1 MPGSTAPEVPED
13 SDAFQSLIQF
23 LYQTPVGLIDADAD
37 GRIRMMNPMA
47 AQLLMP
53 LARHAVLSNLFD
65 VLQEVVPQVR
75 RLAAGPVGPRGV
87 LCEGL
92 RFEGGGP
99 TAATHP
105 ARQRILALS
114 LFSTDG
120 TRLTAVV
127 HDATQDE
134 RRQRRRV
141 DAAAQTDRLT
151 GLANRQALHAYLAA
165 RLEQGAG
172 QARPLALLFI
182 NSDRFQHVNDT
193 VGQTAGD
200 AVLAQLAGRLQ
211 ALVDAAPAEPQE
223 TVPAPLEMAM
233 TQRALVARIDGDEFA
248 VAFEPEPGAGPQA
261 ARALAAR
268 ALLALGKP
276 YTLDGQALR
285 CQASI
290 GIAYAAEHAQTVG
303 DLLYHARLAMVAA
316 KRAGGNRAMEFA
328 HALREQA
335 RQRSATENE
344 LRRAVHADELFV
356 VYQPVVSLRNGRV
369 EAVEALVRWRH
380 PVRGLVSPV
389 DFIGIAEE
397 TGLIVEVGAF
407 VLREACRQFMRWQ
420 RQHGTRAP
428 ALMAVNLSR
437 GQLPHPSLVDDVAA
451 IIEATGMRPGQLQL
465 EVTESMAAQDAA
477 VQTRLRDLK
486 RLGLTLAL
494 DDFGTGY
501 SSLASLHQLPVDV
514 LKIDRSFVSQLETS
528 RHHRVLVESTVRV
541 AQSLALRTV
550 AEGIETEAQA
560 GMLAAM
566 QCDKGQG
573 YHFARPLG
581 VAEFDAWLQARP

>member
-1 MPGSTAPEVPED
+1 VPED

-37 GRIRMMNPMA
+37 GRIHMMNPMA

-53 LARHAVLSNLFD
+53 LARHAVLDNLFD
-65 VLQEVVPQVR
+65 VLQEAVPQVR
-75 RLAAGPVGPRGV
+75 RLAARPAGPRGV

-99 TAATHP
+99 TAAAHP
-105 ARQRILALS
+105 ARQRTLALS
-114 LFSTDG
+114 LFSVDG
-120 TRLTAVV
+120 KRLTAVV

-165 RLEQGAG
+165 RLEQGAW
-172 QARPLALLFI
+172 QARPVALLFI
-182 NSDRFQHVNDT
+182 NADRFQHVNDT

-211 ALVDAAPAEPQE
+211 ALVDAAPMESAE
-223 TVPAPLEMAM
+223 TVPAPLEMAI
-233 TQRALVARIDGDEFA
+233 TRRSLVARIGGDEFA
-248 VAFEPEPGAGPQA
+248 LAFEPEPGAGAAA
-261 ARALAAR
+261 ARAMANEVLR
-268 ALLALGKP
+268 VLDQP
-276 YTLDGQALR
+276 YTLDGEALR
-285 CQASI
+285 CPASI
-290 GIAYAAEHAQTVG
+290 GIAHASERSQTAG

-328 HALREQA
+328 HALQEQA
-335 RQRSATENE
+335 QHRSATEND
-344 LRRAVHADELFV
+344 LRRAVQADELFV
-356 VYQPVVSLRNGRV
+356 VYQPVVSLRTGRI
-369 EAVEALVRWRH
+369 EAVEALVRWQH

-397 TGLIVEVGAF
+397 TGLIVDVGAF

-420 RQHGTRAP
+420 RQHGARAP
-428 ALMAVNLSR
+428 GLMAVNLSR

-451 IIEATGMRPGQLQL
+451 LLAETGMRPAQLQL

-477 VQTRLRDLK
+477 VQMRLRELK

-501 SSLASLHQLPVDV
+501 SSLASLHQLPIDV

-528 RHHRVLVESTVRV
+528 PHHRVLVEATVRV
-541 AQSLALRTV
+541 AQSLSLRTV

-560 GMLAAM
+560 AMLAAM

-573 YHFARPLG
+573 YHFAQPLR
-581 VAEFDAWLQARP
+581 VAAFDAWLGAHP

>member
-1 MPGSTAPEVPED
+1 MPED

-23 LYQTPVGLIDADAD
+23 LYQTPVGLIDANAD

-53 LARHAVLSNLFD
+53 LARDAVLDNLFD
-65 VLQEVVPQVR
+65 VLQEAVPQVR
-75 RLAAGPVGPRGV
+75 RLAAQPAGVRGV

-99 TAATHP
+99 TAVAHP
-105 ARQRILALS
+105 ARQRTLALS

-120 TRLTAVV
+120 KRLTAVV
-127 HDATQDE
+127 HDATQEE

-165 RLEQGAG
+165 RLEQGAW

-182 NSDRFQHVNDT
+182 NSDRFQHINDT
-193 VGQTAGD
+193 VGQSAGD
-200 AVLAQLAGRLQ
+200 AVLAQLGGRLQ
-211 ALVDAAPAEPQE
+211 ALVDAVPPEPLE
-223 TVPAPLEMAM
+223 TLPAPLEMAI
-233 TQRALVARIDGDEFA
+233 TQKGLVARIGGDEFA
-248 VAFEPEPGAGPQA
+248 LVFEPEPGPGTGAAP
-261 ARALAAR
+261 ARALAAEVLR
-268 ALLALGKP
+268 VLDQP
-276 YTLDGQALR
+276 YVLDGQALH
-285 CQASI
+285 CPASI
-290 GIAYAAEHAQTVG
+290 GIAYASERSQTAG

-328 HALREQA
+328 HALQQQA
-335 RQRSATENE
+335 QHRSATEND
-344 LRRAVHADELFV
+344 LRRAVQAGELFV
-356 VYQPVVSLRNGRV
+356 VYQPVVSLHSGRI
-369 EAVEALVRWRH
+369 EAVEALVRWQH

-389 DFIGIAEE
+389 EFIGIAEE

-420 RQHGTRAP
+420 RQHGARAP
-428 ALMAVNLSR
+428 GLMAVNLSR
-437 GQLPHPSLVDDVAA
+437 AQLPHPALVDDVAA
-451 IIEATGMRPGQLQL
+451 ILQETGMRPAQLQL

-477 VQTRLRDLK
+477 VQMRLRDLK

-501 SSLASLHQLPVDV
+501 SSLASLHQLPIDV

-528 RHHRVLVESTVRV
+528 RHHRVLVEATVRV

-560 GMLAAM
+560 GLLAAM
-566 QCDKGQG
+566 HCDKGQG
-573 YHFARPLG
+573 YHFARPLR
-581 VAEFDAWLQARP
+581 VAEFEAWLPTHS